1 MNIYTKLT
9 LLCIILVL
17 VSSSALIFFS
27 GRQFEKQFRAE
38 LLTTIK
44 QESKITIDNIERFL
58 LSRINDIQLTAQNAT
73 LQNPDASAEQITSTL
88 RQLESLNTVY
98 YNFSYFDLD
107 RTRIADSKGLAIG
120 EVHSNNLYW
129 RKIGTDNPVVVDVSR
144 SESIGKVVVHFA
156 SVVKS
161 LDQGEIIGVVVG
173 RVLIDEL
180 YNFLQSIAQSDDPN
194 RQLDVNLVREDG
206 TILYSNQK
214 KNNTLTETYENF
226 YKFTSLSSD
235 SVNFIEDEDIF
246 YFVSRDDH
254 FRDYTG
260 DSWMLIASIPVD
272 QAFASL
278 STIQRQLIIVSLVVL
293 IISIGLALVA
303 ANIFVRP
310 IIKLSKAAAEIG
322 KGNLQTPVDIKSN
335 DEIGKLAKQLQK
347 TAMNLRSQIDEEKE
361 LSDQLNDQKGALVK
375 QKSELEEA
383 HKQITSSIDYAKR
396 IQRSMLPSPSDLR
409 RIVKDSFILYR
420 PKDVVSG
427 DFYWFEKV
435 HRGRHEFLILVCA
448 DCTGHG
454 VPGAIMSMMGG
465 NQLTNIIYY
474 QNYIEPVKILA
485 RLDKAIK
492 LELYRDEETSLKQD
506 GMEIMICVIDLDSL
520 EMKFAGAGMPLI
532 HLNKDG
538 LTVHKSPKLMIG
550 GVEGEDEKAV
560 EAQFELK
567 TMKLEEGD
575 KIYLSSDGFQ
585 DQFGGPEDK
594 RLMGRNFRSLLEETQ
609 TPKMREQGE
618 RLEEKFDSW
627 RGFQQQ
633 TDDIVVIGVEFD

>member
-38 LLTTIK
+38 LLGTIK

-58 LSRINDIQLTAQNAT
+58 FSRINDIQLTAQNST
-73 LQNPDASAEQITSTL
+73 LQNPDATPEELTASLKELETL
-88 RQLESLNTVY
+88 NSVY
-98 YNFSYFDLD
+98 YNFSYFTPD
-107 RTRIADSKGLAIG
+107 RTRMADSKDLAVG

-129 RKIGTDNPVVVDVSR
+129 RKIGEENPVVVDVSR
-144 SESIGKVVVHFA
+144 SESIGKVVLHFA
-156 SVVKS
+156 SIVKS
-161 LDQGEIIGVVVG
+161 RDGGTVSGIVVG

-180 YNFLQSIAQSDDPN
+180 YDFLQGIAQSDDPN
-194 RQLDVNLVREDG
+194 RRLEVNLVREDG

-214 KNNTLTETYENF
+214 RNNTLTETYENF
-226 YKFTSLSSD
+226 YKFNTLPSD
-235 SVNFIEDEDIF
+235 SVNFVEDEDIF

-260 DSWMLIASIPVD
+260 DSWMLITSIPVSR
-272 QAFASL
+272 AFASL
-278 STIQRQLIIVSLVVL
+278 SDIQKQLIVVSLVVL
-293 IISIGLALVA
+293 AISIALSLIA

-375 QKSELEEA
+375 QKSDLEEA

-396 IQRSMLPSPSDLR
+396 IQRSMLPIPSELR
-409 RIVKDSFILYR
+409 KVVKDSFILYR

-435 HRGRHEFLILVCA
+435 HRGRHEYLILVCA

-492 LELYRDEETSLKQD
+492 LELYRDDEQTLKQD

-532 HLNKDG
+532 QIGKDG
-538 LTVHKSPKLMIG
+538 LVIHKSPKLMIG
-550 GVEGEDEKAV
+550 GVEGDDEKAV
-560 EAQFELK
+560 EDQFELN
-567 TMKLEEGD
+567 TMRLEEGD
-575 KIYLSSDGFQ
+575 KIFLFSDGFQ

-594 RLMGRNFRSLLEETQ
+594 RLMARNFRSLLEKTQ
-609 TPKMREQGE
+609 SPKMREQGE
-618 RLEEKFDSW
+618 KLEEEFDNW

-633 TDDIVVIGVEFD
+633 TDDIVVIGVEFE

>member
-58 LSRINDIQLTAQNAT
+58 QSRINDIQLTARNST
-73 LQNPDASAEQITSTL
+73 LQNPDATPEQLTNTL
-88 RQLESLNTVY
+88 QELEGLNVY
-98 YNFSYFDLD
+98 HSYSFFNLD
-107 RTRIADSKGLAIG
+107 RERIADSKGLAVG
-120 EVHSNNLYW
+120 EVHSNTLYW
-129 RKIGTDNPVVVDVSR
+129 RKIGAEKPVVVDVSK
-144 SESIGKVVVHFA
+144 SETIGKVVLHFA
-156 SVVKS
+156 SIVKGR
-161 LDQGEIIGVVVG
+161 DDGEIIGVVVG

-180 YNFLQSIAQSDDPN
+180 YDFLQSIAQSEDPN
-194 RQLDVNLVREDG
+194 RQLEVNLVREDG
-206 TILYSNQK
+206 TILYSNQQR
-214 KNNTLTETYENF
+214 NNTLTETYENF
-226 YKFTSLSSD
+226 YKFTSLPGD
-235 SVNFIEDEDIF
+235 SVSFIEDSDIF

-260 DSWMLIASIPVD
+260 DAWMLIASIPVER
-272 QAFASL
+272 AFASL
-278 STIQRQLIIVSLVVL
+278 SDIQRQLIIVSLVVL
-293 IISIGLALVA
+293 VISIGLSLVA

-347 TAMNLRSQIDEEKE
+347 TAMNLRSQMDEEQE
-361 LSDQLNDQKGALVK
+361 LSDQLQDQQGALVK
-375 QKSELEEA
+375 QKTELEEA

-396 IQRSMLPSPSDLR
+396 IQRSMLPTSADLR

-492 LELYRDEETSLKQD
+492 LELYRDEEQSLKQD
-506 GMEIMICVIDLDSL
+506 GMEIMICVIDLDTL

-532 HLNKDG
+532 HLGKDG
-538 LTVHKSPKLMIG
+538 LVVHKSPKLMIG

-560 EAQFELK
+560 EDQFDLN
-567 TMKLEEGD
+567 TMKLEAGD
-575 KIYLSSDGFQ
+575 KIFLFSDGFQ

-594 RLMGRNFRSLLEETQ
+594 RLMARNFRGLLEKTQ
-609 TPKMREQGE
+609 SDKMREQGE
-618 RLEEKFDSW
+618 KLEEEFDNW